1 MKHIFIVNPRAG
13 SGVSAEEIENELK
26 KLDIDWEIYITAGEK
41 DATRYVKERCE
52 TGERI
57 RFYACGGDGT
67 INEVASGV
75 VGHENA
81 SMSCYPVGSG
91 NDFVKYFGGRERFL
105 SIKELCAGEEMP
117 IDLIR
122 VDDRYCVNIC
132 HFGFDTEV
140 ARTMSRVKSKKLIGG
155 KNAYTTGVA
164 KALISNMKTK
174 GRVCADG
181 EVIADGAYLLW
192 SVANGQYVGG
202 MFKCAP
208 RADVSDGLLEVCL
221 AKPVSRLKFLR
232 LVGSYKDGRHLDDPR
247 FSDMLVYRRC
257 RKVEVFAQPGFG
269 VSLDGE
275 IYETTHFTAEVMP
288 GAIRFAV
295 PGVKAELKV

>member
-1 MKHIFIVNPRAG
+1 MKHVFIVNPRAG
-13 SGVSAEEIENELK
+13 SGVSAEAIENELK
-26 KLDIDWEIYITAGEK
+26 KLDIDWEIYVTAGEK
-41 DATRYVKERCE
+41 DATRYVKGRCE
-52 TGERI
+52 GGKRI

-67 INEVASGV
+67 INEVASGI
-75 VGHENA
+75 VGYENA

-105 SIKELCAGEEMP
+105 NLKELCAGEEML

-140 ARTMSRVKSKKLIGG
+140 ARTMSRVKSKSIIGG
-155 KNAYTTGVA
+155 KNAYTTGVV

-181 EVIADGAYLLW
+181 EVIADGAYLLC

-257 RKVEVFAQPGFG
+257 RKVEVFARPGFG

-275 IYETTHFTAEVMP
+275 IYETTRFTAEVMP

-295 PGVKAELKV
+295 PGVKAELKA

>member
-1 MKHIFIVNPRAG
+1 MKHVFIVNPKAG
-13 SGVSAEEIENELK
+13 SGVSADEIENKLK
-26 KLDIDWEIYITAGEK
+26 DLDVDWEIYVTNGEK
-41 DATRYVKERCE
+41 DASRYVGERCG
-52 TGERI
+52 TGEQI

-67 INEVASGV
+67 INEVASGI
-75 VGHENA
+75 VGRENA

-105 SIKELCAGEEMP
+105 NIKNLCSGKEMP
-117 IDLIR
+117 IDIIR

-140 ARTMSRVKSKKLIGG
+140 ARTMARIKSKKIIGG

-174 GRVCADG
+174 GKIYADG
-181 EVIADGAYLLW
+181 EEIASGAYLLC

-208 RADVSDGLLEVCL
+208 RADVADGLLEVCL
-221 AKPVSRLKFLR
+221 ARPVSRLRFLQ
-232 LVGSYKDGRHLDDPR
+232 LVGSYKEGRHLDDPR

-257 RKVEVFAQPGFG
+257 KRVEVFAEPGFG

-288 GAIRFAV
+288 KAIRFAV
-295 PGVKAELKV
+295 PEE

>member
-13 SGVSAEEIENELK
+13 SGVSAEAIENELK
-26 KLDIDWEIYITAGEK
+26 GLDVDWEIYVTAGEK
-41 DATRYVKERCE
+41 DATRYVSERCKA
-52 TGERI
+52 GERI

-105 SIKELCAGEEMP
+105 DIKQLCAGEEMP

-164 KALISNMKTK
+164 KALISNMKTR

-181 EVIADGAYLLW
+181 ETIADGAYLLC

-208 RADVSDGLLEVCL
+208 RADISDGLLEVCL

-232 LVGSYKDGRHLDDPR
+232 LVGSYKDGKHLDDPR

-257 RKVEVFAQPGFG
+257 RRVEVFAQPGFG

-295 PGVKAELKV
+295 PGVKAKLNI